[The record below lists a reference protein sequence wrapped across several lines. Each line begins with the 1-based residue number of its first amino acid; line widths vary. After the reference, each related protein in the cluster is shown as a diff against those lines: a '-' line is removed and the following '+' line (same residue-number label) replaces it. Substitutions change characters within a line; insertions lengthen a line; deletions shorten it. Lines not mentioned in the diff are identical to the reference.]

1 MSTALYQVLIRNE
14 ASADIVRRFC
24 CFSRLLPFSPP
35 HKAHVKKN
43 TPTDF
48 SLLYMAA
55 PVLTGLALKCGH
67 GPWFKTT
74 KMTIEQDIV
83 NKDARTA

>member
-1 MSTALYQVLIRNE
+1 MSTALYQVLSRNE

-35 HKAHVKKN
+35 LTYKK
-43 TPTDF
+43 TPPKL
-48 SLLYMAA
+48 SLLCMAA

-74 KMTIEQDIV
+74 KMTIEHDFV
-83 NKDARTA
+83 NKGARAA